1 MKGPPRVGMAL
12 ALSGLA
18 HVALLGG
25 VLCLGRRPSAVRPV
39 ALRLVEVATGPATGA
54 ASTTTLG
61 APPAEARAPARH
73 GPRGPWRRAQAASS
87 LVPPAPG
94 PAPAPSALLEADTA
108 PGVAPSPAPGGGAIL
123 AAQVAGP
130 AVAGGTLGAG
140 VGTPSLLGELHR
152 RLAVAAQRC
161 YPAAARRFRLQGEV
175 PVHFCLDGH
184 GVASALRLE
193 GSSGSPLLD
202 RSALECVV
210 PGAEP
215 LAGLEGCFL
224 VPVHFGG

>member
-1 MKGPPRVGMAL
+1 MSGPPRVVPAL

-18 HVALLGG
+18 HAALLGS
-25 VLCLGRRPSAVRPV
+25 VLFLGQRPSALRPL
-39 ALRLVEVATGPATGA
+39 ALRLVEVATGPAATAA
-54 ASTTTLG
+54 ASATTLA
-61 APPAEARAPARH
+61 APPAEARAPAH
-73 GPRGPWRRAQAASS
+73 PGPRRPGTRARAASP
-87 LVPPAPG
+87 LEPLEP
-94 PAPAPSALLEADTA
+94 PAPAPSAVLAADAA
-108 PGVAPSPAPGGGAIL
+108 PGAAHSPTPGGGAIL

-130 AVAGGTLGAG
+130 AAAGGALGAAA
-140 VGTPSLLGELHR
+140 GTASLLGELHR